1 MKKYI
6 IWRLLQLIPILV
18 GLSILVFGLLY
29 ISPGDPVE
37 RQLMLRGV
45 AVSEEVLKEQ
55 RHKAGVDRPF
65 IQQYVAWATKA
76 LSADLGNSYK
86 DGMPVVN
93 KLAKAIKYTAT
104 LSLASIIFS
113 IVFSIPLGVY
123 AAIRQEQI
131 PDYLIRLFSFVGNS
145 VPNFLLCVLLIFF
158 FCISNKWFPVVA
170 KSNLQGL
177 FLPMLSLS
185 IPLISQLIRQVRVE
199 MLEQLK
205 KDYISSAR
213 IRGVKE
219 RYVLFSNALRNAL
232 PGIITVIGLSVG
244 HLLGGSVVIESIF
257 RWPGVGKMVMDAIS
271 DRDYPVIQGFV
282 IFTAVIYVIINL
294 IIDITYKFL
303 DPRTER

>member
-1 MKKYI
+1 
-6 IWRLLQLIPILV
+6 
-18 GLSILVFGLLY
+18 
-29 ISPGDPVE
+29 
-37 RQLMLRGV
+37 
-45 AVSEEVLKEQ
+45 
-55 RHKAGVDRPF
+55 
-65 IQQYVAWATKA
+65 
-76 LSADLGNSYK
+76 
-86 DGMPVVN
+86 
-93 KLAKAIKYTAT
+93 
-104 LSLASIIFS
+104 
-113 IVFSIPLGVY
+113 
-123 AAIRQEQI
+123 
-131 PDYLIRLFSFVGNS
+131 
-145 VPNFLLCVLLIFF
+145 
-158 FCISNKWFPVVA
+158 
-170 KSNLQGL
+170 
-177 FLPMLSLS
+177 MLSLS

-219 RYVLFSNALRNAL
+219 RYVLFFNALRNAL
-232 PGIITVIGLSVG
+232 SGIITVIGLSVG